1 MCFRSLLRS
10 LSAAGALALST
21 GTVHAAPEVLDA
33 VRSHLYAGRSAEAI
47 AAAEAGLA
55 EAPGDDENRY
65 ALGAAE
71 FVRAVE
77 RLGQGLH
84 RYGLRG
90 ADEDSFAAM
99 AGLPILRIPVP
110 HNPSPDRIS
119 YEAMNELLATFA
131 SDLAAAE
138 ATLAG
143 IQAESLDLPIDVG
156 AIRLDLDGDGTGT
169 EDEALWRMLKR
180 VAALSWLDEQSAA
193 ALDIDFDA
201 SDVPWLRAYCHVLM
215 AISEFPLAYDWR
227 AAFEA
232 TFHGLFPEADLPSG
246 ALNAKSAPGGD
257 YAHYAGIFDLVAFV
271 HLNHWP
277 VVAPERLKNV
287 LVHLEAVPPLSREN
301 WRRILAE
308 TDDANE
314 WLPGPRQS
322 GALGIAVTQE
332 QIDGWM
338 LFLDEFDAL
347 LHGRKLLPH
356 WRFTQGIN
364 LRRMFLEPTTLDIV
378 LLIQGFGA
386 LPYLEDGELTTGNT
400 WRRITR
406 IFGGD
411 FFRYALWF
419 N

>member
-1 MCFRSLLRS
+1 MGFRAFLRS
-10 LSAAGALALST
+10 LFAAGALALSI
-21 GTVHAAPEVLDA
+21 GTAHPTPEVVDA

-65 ALGAAE
+65 ALGAAQ

-77 RLGQGLH
+77 RLGQGLY

-110 HNPSPDRIS
+110 RNPSPESIT
-119 YEAMNELLATFA
+119 YEALNELLAAFV
-131 SDLAAAE
+131 SDVAAAE
-138 ATLAG
+138 TTLAG
-143 IQAESLDLPIDVG
+143 VEAESLALPIDIG
-156 AIRLDLDGDGTGT
+156 AIRLDLDGDGVGA
-169 EDEALWRMLKR
+169 EDEALWRILKQ
-180 VAALSWLDEQSAA
+180 VAELPWLDEQSAA
-193 ALDIDFDA
+193 ALTIDFDA
-201 SDVPWLRAYCHVLM
+201 SDVPWLRAYCHILM

-227 AAFEA
+227 PAFET
-232 TFHGLFPEADLPSG
+232 TFHSLFPDADLPSN
-246 ALNAKSAPGGD
+246 ALNAKSAPSGD
-257 YAHYAGIFDLVAFV
+257 YVHFAGVFDLVAFV

-277 VVAPERLKNV
+277 VVAPERLRNV
-287 LVHLEAVPPLSREN
+287 LAHLEAVPPLSREN

-308 TDDANE
+308 ADDANE
-314 WLPGPRQS
+314 WLPSPRQS
-322 GALGIAVTQE
+322 GALGIAVTEE

-338 LFLDEFDAL
+338 LFLDEFEAL
-347 LHGRKLLPH
+347 LQGRKLLPH

-364 LRRMFLEPTTLDIV
+364 LRRMFLEPTTFDIV

-386 LPYLEDGELTTGNT
+386 LPYLEDGELTTGDT
-400 WRRITR
+400 WRRIAQ
-406 IFGGD
+406 IFVGD

>member
-1 MCFRSLLRS
+1 MYFRALLRS
-10 LSAAGALALST
+10 LSAAGALALSI
-21 GTVHAAPEVLDA
+21 GTAPAAPDVIDA
-33 VRSHLYAGRSAEAI
+33 VLSHLYAGRSAEAI

-65 ALGAAE
+65 ALGVAE

-77 RLGQGLH
+77 RLGQGLY

-110 HNPSPDRIS
+110 RNPSPESIT
-119 YEAMNELLATFA
+119 YEALNQLLAAFA
-131 SDLAAAE
+131 TDLAAAE

-143 IQAESLDLPIDVG
+143 VEAESLDLPVDIG
-156 AIRLDLDGDGTGT
+156 AIRLDLNGDGTGT
-169 EDEALWRMLKR
+169 EDEALWRMLKQ
-180 VAALSWLDEQSAA
+180 VAELPWLDEQSAA
-193 ALDIDFDA
+193 ALTIEFDA
-201 SDVPWLRAYCHVLM
+201 SDVPWLRAYCHILM

-227 AAFEA
+227 AAFET
-232 TFHGLFPEADLPSG
+232 TFHGLFPDADLPSN
-246 ALNAKSAPGGD
+246 ALNAKSAPSGD
-257 YAHYAGIFDLVAFV
+257 YAHYAGIFDLIAFV

-287 LVHLEAVPPLSREN
+287 LAHLEAVPPLSREN
-301 WRRILAE
+301 WRRIRAE
-308 TDDANE
+308 TDDADE

-338 LFLDEFDAL
+338 LFLDEFEAL
-347 LHGRKLLPH
+347 LQGRKLLPH
-356 WRFTQGIN
+356 WRFRQGIN
-364 LRRMFLEPTTLDIV
+364 LRRMFLEPTTFDIV

-386 LPYLEDGELTTGNT
+386 LPYLEDGELTTGDT
-400 WRRITR
+400 WRRIAQ